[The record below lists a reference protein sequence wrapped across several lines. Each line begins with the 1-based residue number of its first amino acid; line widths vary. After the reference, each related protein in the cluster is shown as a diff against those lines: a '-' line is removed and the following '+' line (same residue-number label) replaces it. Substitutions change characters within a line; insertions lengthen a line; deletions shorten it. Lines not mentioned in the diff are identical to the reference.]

1 MRKRTNR
8 VEIKL
13 NNDEYAHLN
22 NLVQASNLSRESY
35 LRMCIN
41 GLVPKP
47 SPSTELIETIGI
59 LRQIAE
65 SLNDISKSVYTQN
78 GINESIYVQNFEL
91 LQNQINEIMILI
103 REPMELKLP
112 MMQ

>member
-1 MRKRTNR
+1 MRKRTKQFVIR
-8 VEIKL
+8 L
-13 NNDEYAHLN
+13 NDDELNHLN
-22 NLVQASNLSRESY
+22 KLVKESNLSRESY

-65 SLNDISKSVYTQN
+65 SLNDISKNVYTQN
-78 GINESIYVQNFEL
+78 GVDETMYIQNFEL

-103 REPMELKLP
+103 REPMELKFP
-112 MMQ
+112 MTQ